1 MSEGAVMLSISIDNI
16 KTILRKEFN
25 LNENDEFDIHYNCNN
40 ELIVNFYFKPVC
52 QIDSITLNFVN

>member
-1 MSEGAVMLSISIDNI
+1 MLAIDEI

-25 LNENDEFDIHYNCNN
+25 LNENDEFDIQYNCNN

-52 QIDSITLNFVN
+52 PIDSITLNFVN